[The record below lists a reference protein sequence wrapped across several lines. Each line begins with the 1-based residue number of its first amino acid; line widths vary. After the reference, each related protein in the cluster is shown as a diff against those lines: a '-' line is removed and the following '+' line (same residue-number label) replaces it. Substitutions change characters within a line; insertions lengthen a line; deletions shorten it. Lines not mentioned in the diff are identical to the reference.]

1 MAPGKIPYHPLP
13 TFIKPIAQLGR
24 LLGWCFSAI
33 PTRERA
39 IAELQLRKI
48 MPYLSTR
55 RTVRSLYGNLG
66 ASILESILLALFRP
80 VKGTGRHSE
89 STSSLPKSS
98 LPSFPT
104 SSFPSFPPSTSS
116 DITADQWQTLY
127 RLLNAPSGRG
137 ILCLTGH
144 VGNWDL
150 LGARIAG
157 SGIPLTVIGR
167 EARNPLFHR
176 LLVWLRG
183 RAGLN
188 TIWRNEKGAL
198 KSLVRALSSPGIVA
212 ALIDQDTHV
221 DSIMSPFF
229 GVPVKTPSALIELA
243 LRLDCHIFSAF
254 YPRQGYGSFKFEIRE
269 LYDPA
274 AKSELGPS
282 RTEAP
287 TAESTAELIA
297 RAYHVHLEEIICRY
311 PDQWVWM
318 HKRWR
323 TLVATATMPLSENRA
338 TENLSYEN
346 RNNGNRP
353 GKTLSSTEYLQYLAS
368 EDFKPRKLSG

>member
-13 TFIKPIAQLGR
+13 PTIQIIAQLGR

-39 IAELQLRKI
+39 IAELQLRKVVPQI
-48 MPYLSTR
+48 SPR
-55 RTVRSLYGNLG
+55 QTVRRLYGNLG
-66 ASILESILLALFRP
+66 TSILESIMLACFKP
-80 VKGTGRHSE
+80 VTKIQFSAETG
-89 STSSLPKSS
+89 L
-98 LPSFPT
+98 
-104 SSFPSFPPSTSS
+104 PPSTSS

-127 RLLNAPSGRG
+127 RLLKAPSGRG

-150 LGARIAG
+150 LGARIAS

-243 LRLDCHIFSAF
+243 LRLDCHIVSAF
-254 YPRQGYGSFKFEIRE
+254 YLRQGCGSFKFEIRE

-274 AKSELGPS
+274 AKSELGSS

-287 TAESTAELIA
+287 TAESIA
-297 RAYHVHLEEIICRY
+297 RAYHAHLEEIICRY